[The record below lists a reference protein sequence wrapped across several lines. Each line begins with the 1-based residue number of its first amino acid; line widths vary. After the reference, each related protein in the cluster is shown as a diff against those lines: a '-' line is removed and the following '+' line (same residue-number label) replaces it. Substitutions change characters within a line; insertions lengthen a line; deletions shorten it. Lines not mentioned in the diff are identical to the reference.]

1 MVRKLTRTPKTIPE
15 RQLFGDVDLYHP
27 IFDLYYPIFTYEQSA
42 KDDKKEGGNTEY
54 YLCDIDFHVDQGQH
68 TVVENHRDAVV
79 EEGLAE
85 HQEVEAGVH
94 LEIVFGQLPLF
105 QWNQVIEVYLYLL
118 KYCQDCHRVNSS
130 DQA

>member
-15 RQLFGDVDLYHP
+15 SRLFGDVYLYYP
-27 IFDLYYPIFTYEQSA
+27 IFDLYYPIFTYEQST

-68 TVVENHRDAVV
+68 TVVENDRDAVV

-85 HQEVEAGVH
+85 HQEVQAGVH
-94 LEIVFGQLPLF
+94 LENVFGPLPLF
-105 QWNQVIEVYLYLL
+105 QWNQAIKVYLYLL
-118 KYCQDCHRVNSS
+118 KYRQDCHRVNSCN
-130 DQA
+130 QA